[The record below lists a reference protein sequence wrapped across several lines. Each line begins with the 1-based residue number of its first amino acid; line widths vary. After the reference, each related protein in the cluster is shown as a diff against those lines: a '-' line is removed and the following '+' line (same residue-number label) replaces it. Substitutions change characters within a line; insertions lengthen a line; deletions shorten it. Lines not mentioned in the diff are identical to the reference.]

1 MDANWWNNALQSYDV
16 GREHRA
22 DRENAQAF
30 QEGGYD
36 AVEQAAGNRG
46 DLRTAMTTRR
56 FQDDRMQQA
65 YQRMEQIRPLALGA
79 LDRVGQLPVE
89 QRTQFLNQPHI
100 RQRFIDWGITPEQ
113 YDAAAQQIANPETGE
128 QALASYRAAFTQHQ
142 DPNWQLAVVPT
153 EDGQGVEQRA
163 IAIDDSTGA
172 IQRGEG
178 SMPVPPGDV
187 QSFGSGGLYRQN
199 RNNPQ
204 GYEVLREPRSVAG
217 GSGGGGGYRIL
228 SAEEAQSLGLP
239 EGRTYQESPRGQ
251 IAPVGGATPML
262 AGAEQ
267 RGRIALTFP
276 NIVQAQEDLA
286 SLEANA
292 VRRQGTH
299 GSNTPLGQDWGARI
313 AEAIP
318 WDGGSA
324 ARMIGGADYQAYETA
339 SRTFEQSAMPIFS
352 GSAVTESEAQRFVR
366 SNLPRMGDDAETL
379 QRKALN
385 RARIINAAATILGA
399 PPPYP
404 EAGTWSPSGGLQM
417 PQGAQGSPGAPQAPA
432 QNGGVEEWV
441 RDANGRLVP
450 ARR

>member
-46 DLRTAMTTRR
+46 DLRTAMSTRR

-142 DPNWQLAVVPT
+142 DPNWQLATVPT
-153 EDGQGVEQRA
+153 EDGQGVEQRM
-163 IAIDDSTGA
+163 IAPDPTTGA

-178 SMPVPPGDV
+178 SIPVPRGEI
-187 QSFGSGGLYRQN
+187 QSFGSGGLYREDPSAPNGIQII
-199 RNNPQ
+199 
-204 GYEVLREPRSVAG
+204 REPRSVAG
-217 GSGGGGGYRIL
+217 GGGGGGRAPSGYRWT
-228 SAEEAQSLGLP
+228 EDGSLEPIPGGP
-239 EGRTYQESPRGQ
+239 ARG
-251 IAPVGGATPML
+251 PML

-267 RGRIALTFP
+267 RGRLVLTFP
-276 NIVQAQEDLA
+276 NIIQAQEDLA
-286 SLEANA
+286 QMEADA

-299 GSNTPLGQDWGARI
+299 GSDTPLGQDWGARI

-318 WDGGSA
+318 FDGGSA

-339 SRTFEQSAMPIFS
+339 SRTFEQSVMPIFS
-352 GSAVTESEAQRFVR
+352 GSAVTESEAVRFVR
-366 SNLPRMGDDAETL
+366 SNLPRMGDDSATL
-379 QRKALN
+379 QRKAQN
-385 RARIINAAATILGA
+385 RARIINAAATILGEQ
-399 PPPYP
+399 PPYP
-404 EAGTWSPSGGLQM
+404 QAGTWTPRGGLQR
-417 PQGAQGSPGAPQAPA
+417 PQGDPGSPGAPQAAPA
-432 QNGGVEEWV
+432 VDGAAEEWV
-441 RDANGRLVP
+441 RDANGNLVP

>member
-142 DPNWQLAVVPT
+142 DPNWQLATVPT
-153 EDGQGVEQRA
+153 EDGQGVEQRM
-163 IAIDDSTGA
+163 IAANPTTGA

-178 SMPVPPGDV
+178 SIPVPRGEI
-187 QSFGSGGLYRQN
+187 QSFGSGGLYRE
-199 RNNPQ
+199 NPNAPN
-204 GYEVLREPRSVAG
+204 GIEIIREPRSVH
-217 GSGGGGGYRIL
+217 GGGGIAGYEIL
-228 SAEEAQSLGLP
+228 TPEQAAAEGLDPARSYQRNLRTNQITTVGSAP
-239 EGRTYQESPRGQ
+239 T
-251 IAPVGGATPML
+251 ML

-267 RGRIALTFP
+267 RGRLVLTFP
-276 NIVQAQEDLA
+276 NIIQAQEDLA
-286 SLEANA
+286 TLESNA

-299 GSNTPLGQDWGARI
+299 GSDTPFGQDWAARI
-313 AEAIP
+313 AEAVP

-339 SRTFEQSAMPIFS
+339 SRTFEQSVMPIFS
-352 GSAVTESEAQRFVR
+352 GSAVTESEAARFVR
-366 SNLPRMGDDAETL
+366 SNLPRFGDDRETL
-379 QRKALN
+379 ERKALN
-385 RARIINAAATILGA
+385 RARIINAAATILGEA
-399 PPPYP
+399 PPYP
-404 EAGTWSPSGGLQM
+404 EAGVWSPSGGLQRA
-417 PQGAQGSPGAPQAPA
+417 QGAPGSPGAPPA
-432 QNGGVEEWV
+432 SPQNDPLGI
-441 RDANGRLVP
+441 R
-450 ARR
+450 

>member
-1 MDANWWNNALQSYDV
+1 MDSNWWNQALQSYDI

-30 QEGGYD
+30 EQGGYD
-36 AVEQAAGNRG
+36 AVEQTAGRRG

-56 FQDDRMQQA
+56 FQDDQRQQA
-65 YQRMEQIRPLALGA
+65 YERMETIAPWARNAIRATRNMDPQRARMLL
-79 LDRVGQLPVE
+79 E
-89 QRTQFLNQPHI
+89 QNQ
-100 RQRFIDWGITPEQ
+100 QRFLDFGFTPEQ
-113 YDAAAQQIANPETGE
+113 VQAGIAGLTSENPEERTQWAE
-128 QALASYRAAFTQHQ
+128 TLDQAFQQHQ
-142 DPNWQLAVVPT
+142 NPNWQLAVVPT

-299 GSNTPLGQDWGARI
+299 GSNTPLGQDWAARI

-339 SRTFEQSAMPIFS
+339 SRTFEQSVMPIFS

-385 RARIINAAATILGA
+385 RARIINAAATILGEA
-399 PPPYP
+399 PPYP
-404 EAGTWSPSGGLQM
+404 EAGVWSPSGGLQRA
-417 PQGAQGSPGAPQAPA
+417 QGAPGSPGAPPA
-432 QNGGVEEWV
+432 SPQNDPLGI
-441 RDANGRLVP
+441 R
-450 ARR
+450 